1 MKLNEL
7 SNYIAGVFNIDINDI
22 IYLNSEKEMISPSIK
37 IVNMMIL
44 YPQKFKSIIIANKKE
59 KANQSQ
65 DYNSTSMNNLNQ
77 VSQIKSDV
85 ESQSKNIYAYDDK
98 KRFTKPPQDMI
109 SSSISNLT
117 PHNNPSS
124 NYMNYRP
131 PNKINKNQTELYST
145 MQSGDFEP
153 NTLNEPYS
161 PNLPPH
167 VSNYNTSRLPKTQT
181 PNRNRNPYSM
191 NNNNINN
198 IPKQIPSTKP
208 TAMFVPNES
217 TMNKDTAQMPI
228 EVRYKSE
235 KRIYRDKNRKGK
247 EIDVGNDYYNNNS
260 NNNLIIST
268 DGSIGDEEMKFKPS
282 YPVNK
287 YSYKSSSLIGKGR
300 GYEGEKK
307 ESLNKSSRQFFQGNR
322 VFNEDFLDNE

>member
-131 PNKINKNQTELYST
+131 PNKINKNQ
-145 MQSGDFEP
+145 
-153 NTLNEPYS
+153 
-161 PNLPPH
+161 
-167 VSNYNTSRLPKTQT
+167 
-181 PNRNRNPYSM
+181 
-191 NNNNINN
+191 NI
-198 IPKQIPSTKP
+198 IKLK
-208 TAMFVPNES
+208 
-217 TMNKDTAQMPI
+217 
-228 EVRYKSE
+228 
-235 KRIYRDKNRKGK
+235 
-247 EIDVGNDYYNNNS
+247 S
-260 NNNLIIST
+260 NNN
-268 DGSIGDEEMKFKPS
+268 
-282 YPVNK
+282 
-287 YSYKSSSLIGKGR
+287 
-300 GYEGEKK
+300 
-307 ESLNKSSRQFFQGNR
+307 Q
-322 VFNEDFLDNE
+322 